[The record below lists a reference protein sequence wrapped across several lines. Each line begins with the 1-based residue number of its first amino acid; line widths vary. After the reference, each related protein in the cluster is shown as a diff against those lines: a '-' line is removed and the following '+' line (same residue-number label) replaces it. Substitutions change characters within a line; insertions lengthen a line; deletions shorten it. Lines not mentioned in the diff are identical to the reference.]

1 MEDYIFILIAIALS
15 VFGAMNKQKKKREE
29 AMRGM
34 DENERPSRSVFEEI
48 FEGDLFMTGGRED
61 NLVPPP
67 VVKRAPVPTKKE
79 KMKAPTKMEAP
90 AKMEHKPLMRESLRH
105 SYSRP
110 ERKMKT
116 LEVEKLSLEDE
127 AKLSPK
133 NLIMKDFSLRKAV
146 LYSEIINRKY

>member
-29 AMRGM
+29 AMRDM
-34 DENERPSRSVFEEI
+34 NDYERPSRSVFEDI
-48 FEGDLFMTGGRED
+48 FEGDLFMMGQQED
-61 NLVPPP
+61 NQVPPP
-67 VVKRAPVPTKKE
+67 VVKPAPAPAKQKE
-79 KMKAPTKMEAP
+79 MKAPAKMEAP
-90 AKMEHKPLMRESLRH
+90 PKMEHKPLKRETLSH
-105 SYSRP
+105 SYVRP

-116 LEVEKLSLEDE
+116 MEVEKLSLQEE

>member
-34 DENERPSRSVFEEI
+34 DESERPSRSVFEDL
-48 FEGDLFMTGGRED
+48 FEDDLFMTGRPED
-61 NLVPPP
+61 NQVPPP
-67 VVKRAPVPTKKE
+67 VVKPAPVSAKKE
-79 KMKAPTKMEAP
+79 AMKAPAKMEAP
-90 AKMEHKPLMRESLRH
+90 PKMEHKPLMRETLKH
-105 SYSRP
+105 SYARP

-116 LEVEKLSLEDE
+116 LEVEKLSQEDE

-133 NLIMKDFSLRKAV
+133 NLILKDFSLRKAV
-146 LYSEIINRKY
+146 LYSEIINRRY

>member
-34 DENERPSRSVFEEI
+34 AEHERPSRSVFEDI
-48 FEGDLFMTGGRED
+48 FEGDSFMMD

-67 VVKRAPVPTKKE
+67 VVKPAPAPPTKKE
-79 KMKAPTKMEAP
+79 KMKAPAQMQAP
-90 AKMEHKPLMRESLRH
+90 AKMEHKPLTRESLRH

-110 ERKMKT
+110 ERKMKV

-133 NLIMKDFSLRKAV
+133 NLILKDFSLRKAV